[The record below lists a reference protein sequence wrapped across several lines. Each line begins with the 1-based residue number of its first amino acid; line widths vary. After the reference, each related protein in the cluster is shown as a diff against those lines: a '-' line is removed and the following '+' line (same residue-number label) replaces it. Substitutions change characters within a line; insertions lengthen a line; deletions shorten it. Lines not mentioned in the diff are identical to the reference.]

1 MRVDFPEETV
11 MRAPMAF
18 VRRWSFGLVLLLVY
32 LAVFNLW
39 LVVNAR
45 WTLVSSIGIT
55 VLLVA
60 LLLEAARRRYFFNR
74 WEALLHGLVI
84 LDILLEG
91 TLLREHHSHGFY
103 LCALGF
109 AGVISAYRLYLGKCG
124 SSASAP

>member
-1 MRVDFPEETV
+1 
-11 MRAPMAF
+11 MAF
-18 VRRWSFGLVLLLVY
+18 VKRWSFGLVLLLVY
-32 LAVFNLW
+32 LGVFNLW

-60 LLLEAARRRYFFNR
+60 LLVEAARRRYFFNR

-91 TLLREHHSHGFY
+91 TFLREYHSHGFY
-103 LCALGF
+103 FCALGF
-109 AGVISAYRLYLGKCG
+109 AGLIAAYRLYLGKCG
-124 SSASAP
+124 SGASAP